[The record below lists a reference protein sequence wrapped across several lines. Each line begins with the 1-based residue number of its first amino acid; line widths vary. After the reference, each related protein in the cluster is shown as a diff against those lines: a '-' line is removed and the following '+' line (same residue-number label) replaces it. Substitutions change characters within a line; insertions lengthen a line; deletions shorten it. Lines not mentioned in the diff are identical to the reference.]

1 MIMPVPS
8 ILGPK
13 RGVYMPINHCSFV
26 CFGFVGLVDES
37 LVGFQSYVFWELIPL
52 MEVLK
57 VGGIKYEVRTLFS

>member
-1 MIMPVPS
+1 
-8 ILGPK
+8 
-13 RGVYMPINHCSFV
+13 MPINHCSFV